1 MTSPSSSPSSRPESL
16 RLLEHEIGV
25 LIRRIRRVIGV
36 RARAVHADLQP
47 ASYLMLA
54 HLAESG
60 PLRSSAIAETF
71 DVDKGAVS
79 RQVQHLVDLGLVAR
93 TPDPEDGRASLV
105 SATEDAVRR
114 MADVAAQRREWLD
127 ERLGG
132 WSDDE
137 LTSFVAGLGRY
148 NSALE

>member
-1 MTSPSSSPSSRPESL
+1 MSTMTGPAPRPESL

-25 LIRRIRRVIGV
+25 MIRRIRRVIGV

-54 HLAESG
+54 HLAERG

-71 DVDKGAVS
+71 DVDKGAIS

-114 MADVAAQRREWLD
+114 LADVAAQRREWLE
-127 ERLGG
+127 ERLGS
-132 WSDDE
+132 WTEDE
-137 LTSFVAGLGRY
+137 LTGFVADLGRY
-148 NSALE
+148 NAALE